1 MATTEYFSEVVEVSN
16 DKQDK
21 SGNTYRTI
29 RVQATPAV
37 SRTNPFT
44 KQEEV
49 CPGTSRTFTVNSW
62 QGGVD
67 SPWNHI
73 FNMPAGTPVLGTQVK
88 LDVQPYEIDGKTF
101 TTATILVPD
110 TEDSPT
116 WTRSLDTVLRW
127 DNFTPAGS
135 FVPPINVI
143 EETATEE
150 VTEAL
155 EV

>member
-1 MATTEYFSEVVEVSN
+1 MATTEYFSEVVEVSD

-73 FNMPAGTPVLGTQVK
+73 FNMPPGTPVLGTQVK
-88 LDVQPYEIDGKTF
+88 LDVKPYEIDEKTF

>member
-1 MATTEYFSEVVEVSN
+1 MAKTEYFSEIVNVSE
-16 DKQDK
+16 DKTDK

-37 SRTNPFT
+37 TRINPFT

-62 QGGVD
+62 QDGVD
-67 SPWNHI
+67 SPWNHV
-73 FNMPAGTPVLGTQVK
+73 FNMPEGTPVLATQVK
-88 LDVQPYEIDGKTF
+88 LDVQPYEIDGNTF

-116 WTRSLDTVLRW
+116 WGRSLDTVLRW

-135 FVPPINVI
+135 FVPPIDVI
-143 EETATEE
+143 EETTTEE
-150 VTEAL
+150 VEETL

>member
-1 MATTEYFSEVVEVSN
+1 
-16 DKQDK
+16 
-21 SGNTYRTI
+21 
-29 RVQATPAV
+29 
-37 SRTNPFT
+37 
-44 KQEEV
+44 
-49 CPGTSRTFTVNSW
+49 
-62 QGGVD
+62 
-67 SPWNHI
+67 
-73 FNMPAGTPVLGTQVK
+73 MPVGTPVLGTQVK
-88 LDVQPYEIDGKTF
+88 LDVKPYEIEDKTF

-116 WTRSLDTVLRW
+116 WARSMDTVLRW
-127 DNFTPAGS
+127 DKFVPAGS

>member
-1 MATTEYFSEVVEVSN
+1 MAKTEYFSEIVNVSE
-16 DKQDK
+16 DKTDK

-29 RVQATPAV
+29 KIQATPAV
-37 SRTNPFT
+37 TRTNPFT

-49 CPGTSRTFTVNSW
+49 CPGTARVFTVNAW
-62 QGGVD
+62 QTGVD

-73 FNMPAGTPVLGTQVK
+73 YSMPEGTPVLGTQVK
-88 LDVQPYEIDGKTF
+88 LDVQPYEIDGNTF
-101 TTATILVPD
+101 TTATVLVPD

-116 WTRSLDTVLRW
+116 WSRSLDTVLRW

-135 FVPPINVI
+135 FTPPIDVI

-150 VTEAL
+150 VEETL